1 MKLLKKGAE
10 ADIYQ
15 TRWQNSKAILKIRKI
30 KNYRN
35 PLLDLKIRKQRTI
48 KECQMISFVKSFGI
62 HTPLVYFVNLKTTSI
77 MMQEIPGTPV
87 HDLPESKIIE
97 LSKDI
102 GKLVGTLHKNGVMHG
117 DFTTSNFI
125 LFKNTV
131 FVIDFGLS
139 QNTIKPED
147 HAVDLRLIKEIL
159 NIGIDFVLGH
169 ALYMKAIH
177 GGKAKN
183 DRIDS
188 LKIATL
194 LRGGMFPMAYVYPR
208 ADAPHPGFDAPENAH
223 DAQTRRTAR
232 PYPEHQQPIQLAR
245 YR

>member
-10 ADIYQ
+10 ADLYQ
-15 TRWQNSKAILKIRKI
+15 TKWQNSKAILKIRKI

-35 PLLDLKIRKQRTI
+35 SLLDLKIRKQRTI

-62 HTPLVYFVNLKTTSI
+62 PTPLIYFVNLKTTSI

-87 HDLPESKIIE
+87 HDLPESKIVE

-117 DFTTSNFI
+117 DLTTSNFI

-139 QNTIKPED
+139 QNTIKSED

-159 NIGIDFVLGH
+159 NSAH
-169 ALYMKAIH
+169 AKIMLSSWKNFLCGYKSIVGNAYY
-177 GGKAKN
+177 AKITKLVS
-183 DRIDS
+183 DIES
-188 LKIATL
+188 
-194 LRGGMFPMAYVYPR
+194 RG
-208 ADAPHPGFDAPENAH
+208 
-223 DAQTRRTAR
+223 
-232 PYPEHQQPIQLAR
+232 R
-245 YR
+245 YAEVV